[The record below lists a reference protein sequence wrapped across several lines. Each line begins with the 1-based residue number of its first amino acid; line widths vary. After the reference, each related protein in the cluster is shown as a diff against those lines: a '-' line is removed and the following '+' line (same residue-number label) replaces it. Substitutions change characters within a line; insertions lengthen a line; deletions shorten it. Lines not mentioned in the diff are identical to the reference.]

1 VILKAA
7 WIVPVTTPPVR
18 YGYVE
23 VQGDRIVALGPI
35 GQRSLPPP
43 AVADLGDVVLVPGL
57 VNPHTH
63 LELGCYAGR
72 LDPAPLWV
80 WLEQLVRLRRGCD
93 RSERERQAAS
103 DGARQSLQAG
113 VTCIGD
119 ISRENVAW
127 RPLKNVPIR
136 KVCFVELLTLADQP
150 PRDPDELRSAVA
162 AVEED
167 PLLTVG
173 VSPHAPYTVPAP
185 YIQAALSLACEL
197 GRPWCIHW
205 AESSEEVAFLRE
217 GPKRLPFFLRV
228 LLWRHGITSPR
239 LPPME
244 FLDRCCEGAKPGAL
258 AHVNYIDD
266 RELERLAA
274 AGHTVVYC
282 PRAHHFFGH
291 PPHPLPLLRRAG
303 VPVALGTDSL
313 ASNESLSVLDEA
325 HHVYTRVPDAPSP
338 HELLRMVTLD
348 GAWALGLADQIGSLE
363 VGKQADLAA
372 FPCAPD
378 ERDPIAALITRP
390 APPSAVWVAGR
401 RVT

>member
-7 WIVPVTTPPVR
+7 WIVPVTAPTVR
-18 YGYVE
+18 HGYIE
-23 VQGDRIVALGPI
+23 LEGDRIAAIGPI
-35 GQRSLPPP
+35 DRPSLPPRT
-43 AVADLGDVVLVPGL
+43 VTDLGDVVLVPGL

-80 WLEQLVRLRRGCD
+80 WLEHLVRLRREPA
-93 RSERERQAAS
+93 RVQRERQAAG

-113 VTCIGD
+113 VTCVGD

-127 RPLKNVPIR
+127 QPLKQIPIR
-136 KVCFVELLTLADQP
+136 KVCFVELLTLAGQP
-150 PRDPDELRSAVA
+150 PRDPNELRSAVA

-167 PLLTVG
+167 ALLTVG
-173 VSPHAPYTVPAP
+173 ISPHAPYSVPAP

-197 GRPWCIHW
+197 GRPWCTHW
-205 AESSEEVAFLRE
+205 AESSEEVAFLRD

-266 RELERLAA
+266 AELERLAA

-291 PPHPLPLLRRAG
+291 PAHPLPRLRAAG

-313 ASNESLSVLDEA
+313 ASNESLSMLDEA
-325 HHVYTRVPDAPSP
+325 HYVYTGVPDPPSP
-338 HELLRMVTLD
+338 QELLTMVTLE
-348 GAWALGLADQIGSLE
+348 GARALRLADQIGSLE

-378 ERDPIAALITRP
+378 ERDPVAALIARP
-390 APPSAVWVAGR
+390 AAPSAVWVAGR
-401 RVT
+401 QVV

>member
-1 VILKAA
+1 MILKAA

-18 YGYVE
+18 HGYIE
-23 VQGDRIVALGPI
+23 LEGDRIVALGPSD
-35 GQRSLPPP
+35 QRSLPPP
-43 AVADLGDVVLVPGL
+43 TVTDLGDVVLVPGL

-63 LELGCYAGR
+63 LELGCYAGQ
-72 LDPAPLWV
+72 LDPAPLWP
-80 WLEQLVRLRRGCD
+80 WLERLVQLRREPV
-93 RSERERQAAS
+93 RVQRERQAAG

-127 RPLKNVPIR
+127 QPLKQIPIR

-162 AVEED
+162 AVEQD

-173 VSPHAPYTVPAP
+173 VSPHAPYSVPAP

-197 GRPWCIHW
+197 GRPWCTHW
-205 AESSEEVAFLRE
+205 AESSEEVAFLRD
-217 GPKRLPFFLRV
+217 GPKVLPFFLRV
-228 LLWRHGITSPR
+228 LLWRHGVTSPR
-239 LPPME
+239 ALPME
-244 FLDRCCEGAKPGAL
+244 YLARCCEGIKPGAL

-266 RELERLAA
+266 RELEPLAA

-291 PPHPLPLLRRAG
+291 PPHPLPRLRRAG

-313 ASNESLSVLDEA
+313 ASNESLSMLDEA
-325 HHVYTRVPDAPSP
+325 HHVHIRVPDPPSP
-338 HELLRMVTLD
+338 QELLRMVTLE
-348 GAWALGLADQIGSLE
+348 GARGLGLADQIGSLE

-372 FPCAPD
+372 FPCAPE
-378 ERDPIAALITRP
+378 ERDPVTALIARP

-401 RVT
+401 RVI